1 MSFLRSSTPLKSK
14 EFQNQNEISHI
25 SDEEFE
31 ALRAPYHFS
40 PQQKLYQI
48 LCFIIF
54 FGYLRVLLIV
64 FIIIFVSILIL
75 GYKFALTAFQFP
87 SKAGKSFCMSVA
99 RFGIRSVVFLLGIMY
114 INTDGQF
121 DDGARFV
128 ISNHVGLL
136 DAFVILY
143 FHDLT
148 VIVDQTYRAYPFVS
162 LLLESVNAVY
172 IDSRKPKQ
180 RTKIIVDVVD
190 DFSNSPVLI
199 FPEGE
204 SCGRGNALMKY
215 EKTAFSTPYKV
226 QPITMRYHMFGVPDG
241 FNTYGYQGEGLVSYI
256 FRLLSM
262 PPSLLS
268 IHFLAI
274 MSMEKDAKSEVK
286 AFSKVAQL
294 QMANFIGIR
303 AVDRSNSIIKKDK
316 TD

>member
-14 EFQNQNEISHI
+14 EFQNQNDISHI

-31 ALRAPYHFS
+31 SLKAPYQFTT
-40 PQQKLYQI
+40 QQKLYHF
-48 LCFIIF
+48 LCFIVF
-54 FGYLRVLLIV
+54 FGIIRLLLIV
-64 FIIIFVSILIL
+64 FIVIFASFLIL

-87 SKAGKSFCMSVA
+87 SKAGKSFCLSIA
-99 RFGIRSVVFLLGIMY
+99 RFGIRSVLFLLGIVY

-128 ISNHVGLL
+128 ISNHIGLL

-148 VIVDQTYRAYPFVS
+148 IIVDQVYRTYPFIS
-162 LLLESVNAVY
+162 LLLDSVNAVY
-172 IDSRKPKQ
+172 IDPRKPKY
-180 RTKIIVDVVD
+180 RTKMIIDVVD
-190 DFSNSPVLI
+190 DFSNSPVLV
-199 FPEGE
+199 FPEGAP
-204 SCGRGNALMKY
+204 SGRGAALMKY

-226 QPITMRYHMFGVPDG
+226 QPITMRYHMFGVPYG
-241 FNTYGYQGEGLVSYI
+241 YNTYGYQGENLFYYI
-256 FRLLSM
+256 YRLLSM

-268 IHFLAI
+268 IHFLPY

-286 AFSKVAQL
+286 AFSHNAQL
-294 QMANFIGIR
+294 NMANFIGIR
-303 AVDRSNSIIKKDK
+303 AVDHSCSVMKKDK